1 MFKRIRFTFVL
12 LTSVVLSAC
21 AMYLPK
27 PSSQLSIEEHI
38 LLPDVLS
45 ETSGLYCESDKLL
58 SINDSGNAPVI
69 YQVEQD
75 GSISKQY
82 DVALVNN
89 DWEAITAN
97 ETAFYIADVGNN
109 NGKREWLSIYK
120 LDRKNL
126 TDIQNIHIKYAG
138 NTVSGNI
145 PYAHDF
151 DSEAMIKLHDS
162 LVLFSKSW
170 RTGITKV
177 YRINE
182 SELEQTLSPFASISG
197 LPGVI
202 TGADF
207 DKTRNVFVV
216 VGYKSDPFGN
226 FSAFIAQ
233 ISQDFTIDNV
243 WPLKGYKQV
252 EGVCVDTKGHYWFSE
267 EATKGRGASLSKGKI
282 L

>member
-1 MFKRIRFTFVL
+1 MFKRIRFIFVL
-12 LTSVVLSAC
+12 LASVVLSAC

-27 PSSQLSIEEHI
+27 PSLELSIEEYI
-38 LLPDVLS
+38 LLSEELS

-82 DVALVNN
+82 TVALVNN

-120 LDRKNL
+120 LDRNNL
-126 TDIQNIHIKYAG
+126 TNIKDIHIKYAG
-138 NTVSGNI
+138 NTVSSNI

-151 DSEAMIKLHDS
+151 DSEALVKLQDS

-177 YRINE
+177 YHINE

-207 DKTRNVFVV
+207 DKARNVFVV
-216 VGYKSDPFGN
+216 VGYTSDPFGN
-226 FSAFIAQ
+226 FSAFLAQ

-243 WPLKGYKQV
+243 WPLTGYKQV

-267 EATKGRGASLSKGKI
+267 EATRGRSASLSKGI
-282 L
+282 IF